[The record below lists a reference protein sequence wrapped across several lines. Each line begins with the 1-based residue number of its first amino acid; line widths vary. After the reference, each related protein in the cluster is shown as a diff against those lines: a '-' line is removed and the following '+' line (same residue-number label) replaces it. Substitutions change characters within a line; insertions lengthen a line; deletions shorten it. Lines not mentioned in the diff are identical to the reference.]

1 MADTTSSGGKSS
13 VYVTALDG
21 LVHVNSLFS
30 GVVFLGLSFSSSS
43 SSSSST
49 SSTCTVDET
58 TVKRLV
64 LFEITSFSCFLF
76 STMVAYAL
84 KLALHLL
91 HCKGHGSGPSTASIH
106 SWVLRF
112 GVMLIAF
119 SSWLGGDSRGQG
131 WKYGSGFVDGVFPV
145 LNPIAKQIVEF
156 MKEERDADRVYAFLD
171 QIPATHTS
179 WDDIVNVAIYLRL
192 SKLWDPI
199 ALVRGF
205 SFQPSLGWLFL
216 GIKKKKFGCR
226 SVLACL
232 DRVPFS
238 FGAGLNLEFSGF
250 PFGSRVPRQHLM
262 DTSTKLTALTPR

>member
-119 SSWLGGDSRGQG
+119 SSWLGCVFLLLSMSFIILVRLGPTSSSCITPYNTSSITILSLVVGSAVLIYFATVSVYVWWSSYTQAPPNNNNNNNNNNQAVDDSQTT
-131 WKYGSGFVDGVFPV
+131 K
-145 LNPIAKQIVEF
+145 
-156 MKEERDADRVYAFLD
+156 
-171 QIPATHTS
+171 ATS
-179 WDDIVNVAIYLRL
+179 SL
-192 SKLWDPI
+192 SKPLI
-199 ALVRGF
+199 EEQA
-205 SFQPSLGWLFL
+205 
-216 GIKKKKFGCR
+216 
-226 SVLACL
+226 
-232 DRVPFS
+232 
-238 FGAGLNLEFSGF
+238 
-250 PFGSRVPRQHLM
+250 
-262 DTSTKLTALTPR
+262 